1 MQTIS
6 FPFFPGKTAIT
17 SHKSGP
23 KSAFHRALFIMLNK
37 ADSPFY
43 FVGKMLKRGHYIQ
56 KIEGNWTVLTEKKK
70 YCECLFSFPLFFLQ
84 SRAILHSHL
93 TI

>member
-43 FVGKMLKRGHYIQ
+43 FVGKMLKRGHS
-56 KIEGNWTVLTEKKK
+56 KEGNWTVLTEKKK
-70 YCECLFSFPLFFLQ
+70 Y
-84 SRAILHSHL
+84 
-93 TI
+93 